1 MERAIMKKIVF
12 LLIAFACCGNAH
24 AKAMDG
30 NMALAFCKDS
40 INCALI
46 ASSYSDGFSYALMAL
61 HTNNTIFCLP
71 AGAST
76 GVLGRIFKRYLVDN
90 PEKLHYTAAS
100 LAVNAFSEAFP
111 CDKQAN

>member
-1 MERAIMKKIVF
+1 MKKLF
-12 LLIAFACCGNAH
+12 LLLLISVWFNQAH

-30 NMALAFCKDS
+30 KMALAFCNDT

-61 HTNNTIFCLP
+61 RTKNTVYCMP
-71 AGAST
+71 SGANT
-76 GVLGRIFKRYLVDN
+76 GVLGRVFKQYLLDN
-90 PEKLHYTAAS
+90 PDKLHFTAAS

-111 CDKQAN
+111 CQQ